1 LGIKKPVVKAHGSS
15 DVVAFRNAVKQAMD
29 AAESDFCAEIEDGL
43 KALSAMKEQAND

>member
-1 LGIKKPVVKAHGSS
+1 
-15 DVVAFRNAVKQAMD
+15 VVAFRNAVKQAMD